1 MIHEIFLSFILSE
14 RFITLNLKIKNLVF
28 FFSPLSKSSI
38 QTYLKANRCPI
49 QFMHFLFKKIKVLEF
64 FAATVDIKRS
74 FHSYLWTPKGPQAFL
89 QEPAWD
95 TTFRISFRAS
105 FSSLPKQ
112 LTFHHWDEKL
122 PLAKMLFSCSL
133 LLEKFIDAY

>member
-64 FAATVDIKRS
+64 FAATVDIKGAS
-74 FHSYLWTPKGPQAFL
+74 ILISEPLKDHKLSYKNRPEILLFESPLGHLSVHCQ
-89 QEPAWD
+89 
-95 TTFRISFRAS
+95 
-105 FSSLPKQ
+105 KQ
-112 LTFHHWDEKL
+112 LTFHH
-122 PLAKMLFSCSL
+122 
-133 LLEKFIDAY
+133 